1 MVKSL
6 QKKRPKQKKKRNNN
20 QVNGCFYY
28 KFLLCYVSIIFPKK
42 NTNKKK
48 TASKKNNK
56 QFFLFFFC
64 LSLCGWLGWM
74 DGWLE
79 RCNQITIKCRV
90 NENNFFLVIR
100 DVEFKRNNNK
110 EKRIKKNFNLH

>member
-6 QKKRPKQKKKRNNN
+6 KKTTNNNN

-28 KFLLCYVSIIFPKK
+28 KFLLCYVSIIFRKENQKRKK
-42 NTNKKK
+42 QPAKKK
-48 TASKKNNK
+48 INS
-56 QFFLFFFC
+56 FL
-64 LSLCGWLGWM
+64 LELVWLVARWM

-90 NENNFFLVIR
+90 NENIFFLLR
-100 DVEFKRNNNK
+100 FEMSLK
-110 EKRIKKNFNLH
+110 EII